1 MQPRSRVLA
10 RQIGIQ
16 KDSGDEVGLL
26 QWTLRPPP
34 HVFGYF
40 WKRSS
45 FFHSR
50 PSPLKFFRL
59 VSNAFPD
66 IRSIGRIEKKKLK
79 KRKITRFGRRPGTPA
94 SLLWNLETTRHEPK
108 INMAETLVDVIVEL
122 RQRGK
127 KDQPTK
133 LLCDTQASL
142 TFHQLKL
149 YWFFRLKELF
159 QVKNG
164 LTTSSLFFLKCQKF
178 GSVGWR

>member
-1 MQPRSRVLA
+1 MDLEAPSTRIRIFLKAELLFPFQAIPPQIFPFSVECVSWYSVHRS
-10 RQIGIQ
+10 
-16 KDSGDEVGLL
+16 D
-26 QWTLRPPP
+26 
-34 HVFGYF
+34 
-40 WKRSS
+40 WK
-45 FFHSR
+45 
-50 PSPLKFFRL
+50 
-59 VSNAFPD
+59 
-66 IRSIGRIEKKKLK
+66 KKKLK

-122 RQRGK
+122 RQREK

-164 LTTSSLFFLKCQKF
+164 LTTSSLFFLKCQQF

>member
-16 KDSGDEVGLL
+16 KDSGDMVGLL

-50 PSPLKFFRL
+50 PSPLRFLIFGPPVGLK
-59 VSNAFPD
+59 
-66 IRSIGRIEKKKLK
+66 KKKLK

-94 SLLWNLETTRHEPK
+94 SLLWNLETTRHKPK

>member
-1 MQPRSRVLA
+1 MRWGYYNGPWGPLHTYSDIFESGAPFSVPGHPPCVSWYSVHRS
-10 RQIGIQ
+10 
-16 KDSGDEVGLL
+16 D
-26 QWTLRPPP
+26 
-34 HVFGYF
+34 
-40 WKRSS
+40 WK
-45 FFHSR
+45 
-50 PSPLKFFRL
+50 K
-59 VSNAFPD
+59 
-66 IRSIGRIEKKKLK
+66 KKKLK

-94 SLLWNLETTRHEPK
+94 SLLWNLETTRHKPK